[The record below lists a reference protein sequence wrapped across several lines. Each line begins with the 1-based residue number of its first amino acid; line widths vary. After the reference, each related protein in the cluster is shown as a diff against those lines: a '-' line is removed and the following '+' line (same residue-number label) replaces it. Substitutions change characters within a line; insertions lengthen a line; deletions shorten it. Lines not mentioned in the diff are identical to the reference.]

1 MSAGICTNSSITIR
15 ACPIDFLELEI
26 SKLEKMGVK
35 LKLGKKYKDSN
46 GFTNLVDITT
56 IKSPDGIKLRA
67 PEDKLYGGPFP
78 AINIDNLP
86 FFVPICCLAKGNSLI
101 HDWVF
106 EDRAMSFMEF
116 KRLGATMILADP
128 HRVYITG
135 VNSFKN
141 GQVVCPPIIRTAMA
155 ILIAMMSADG
165 TSTLRNVYSI
175 KRGYAQIAE
184 RLNTL
189 GAKITVI

>member
-1 MSAGICTNSSITIR
+1 
-15 ACPIDFLELEI
+15 
-26 SKLEKMGVK
+26 
-35 LKLGKKYKDSN
+35 
-46 GFTNLVDITT
+46 
-56 IKSPDGIKLRA
+56 
-67 PEDKLYGGPFP
+67 
-78 AINIDNLP
+78 
-86 FFVPICCLAKGNSLI
+86 
-101 HDWVF
+101 
-106 EDRAMSFMEF
+106 
-116 KRLGATMILADP
+116 MILADP

-189 GAKITVI
+189 GAKITVIQDYTQILTNLHRFQFFKIEDIDIYKPQGVITNETGITRELTSQKQIKGHHE